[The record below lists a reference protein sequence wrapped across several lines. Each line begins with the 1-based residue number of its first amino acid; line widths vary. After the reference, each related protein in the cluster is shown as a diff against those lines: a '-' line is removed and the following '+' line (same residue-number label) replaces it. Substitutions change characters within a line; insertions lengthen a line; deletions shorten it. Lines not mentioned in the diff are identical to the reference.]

1 MARDKTVSLGA
12 AVIVVSIVLLAI
24 FVVFVTGYLQKYLEI
39 NYGVD
44 PLLTT
49 FLLAIAVFAVV
60 AVLFKKKV
68 PEQ

>member
-1 MARDKTVSLGA
+1 MGRNRTVLLGA
-12 AVIVVSIVLLAI
+12 AVIIVSIVFLAVL
-24 FVVFVTGYLQKYLEI
+24 VVFMTGYLQKYLEV
-39 NYGVD
+39 NYNVD

-49 FLLAIAVFAVV
+49 VLLAIAVFAVV

>member
-1 MARDKTVSLGA
+1 MGRNRTVLLGA
-12 AVIVVSIVLLAI
+12 AVIVVSIVLLAVL
-24 FVVFVTGYLQKYLEI
+24 VVFVTGYLQKYLEM
-39 NYGVD
+39 NYNVD

-49 FLLAIAVFAVV
+49 VLLAIAVFAVV

>member
-1 MARDKTVSLGA
+1 MGRNRTVLLGA
-12 AVIVVSIVLLAI
+12 AVIIVSIVLLAVL
-24 FVVFVTGYLQKYLEI
+24 VVFVTGYLQKYLEM
-39 NYGVD
+39 NYNVD

-49 FLLAIAVFAVV
+49 VLLAIAVFAVV